1 MIDIKLIREKNEI
14 VKEALRKRGENQ
26 EILDEILEI
35 DERRRKLLTQLN
47 QLRAKRNDLSKLVAK
62 LKAQKEEEKSRE
74 IIEKSKNVSNEI
86 KILEETLRKLES
98 ELKAKLLYI
107 PNIPDGSVPVGE
119 DESKN
124 VEVKKWGKPKE
135 FDFEPKAHWDFA
147 DKNWLDFERAA
158 KLSGSRFV
166 ILKNKIAKLER
177 ALINFMLDLHTKEHG
192 YMEVMLPHLVK
203 RDTITWTGQLP
214 KFEEELYNT
223 QPDDL
228 FLIPTAEVPLVA
240 LHANEILNE
249 ADLPLKYVAYTP
261 CYRREAGSYGK
272 DIRGMIRQHQFDKIE
287 LVKFTKPEESFEEL
301 EKLLNDAEEVLKRL
315 KLPYRVVNLCTGD
328 LGFAAAKTYDIEV
341 WLPSYNTY
349 REISSCSNVTDFQAR
364 RGNIRYRRKDN
375 KIEFVHTLNGSGL
388 AVGRTLIAILE
399 NYQQKDGT
407 VIVPEVLRPYM
418 DGLEVLE

>member
-98 ELKAKLLYI
+98 ELKAKLLYV
-107 PNIPDGSVPVGE
+107 PNIPDESVPVGE